1 MTSNYSPIGDLTIIS
16 ICYVIIILLIFSY
29 VRKNRSYKIFVV
41 IIGFLMASAIADV
54 ASYSLMKSPNPTAG
68 EWAYVMR
75 CVFHA
80 LLFFLFV
87 LFAIYICE
95 VARLEQKRRRIFR
108 TIAIIL
114 YALVVILDVY
124 TTISGRLSL
133 TGAGAVR
140 EGQNIF
146 AYGYCAFLALM
157 LVMLI
162 TIRHRVYRR
171 VMLGFYGSIAISF
184 LILLVQGLMRD
195 SSYTVATFFYP
206 VLAMFYSMHSN
217 PYDALL
223 GAADGTTFSAFVGD
237 VFRRGQSFIY
247 MSFYLKL
254 FREEDFVVP
263 EALQASIRQH
273 SVSTFRHSLLFQPER
288 GHLILAAVKEQNPD
302 YHQKIMKALED
313 FQKEYQTY
321 QYDCKLL
328 VGESVDEISS
338 DSGYLDFFQH
348 VRETMEENEIHF
360 VNETDVAM
368 YQRDN
373 AIRKELE
380 DIYKQHNLDD
390 PRVLVYCQ
398 PVYNVVKGTYE
409 TAEALMRLQL
419 EEEIIPPNEFI
430 PIAESSGYIHV
441 LTEIILHKTCEM
453 VKYFC
458 EQGYIISRISVNVS
472 ALELKDPNF
481 SQDLIRI
488 IWQSRVPDNK
498 IAIELTESQ
507 TYSDFL
513 LMKERI
519 EELKDKGI
527 IFYLDDFGTG
537 YSSMERIME
546 IPFDIIKFDR
556 SLVIASRSS
565 DRSHKLVVGMSNIF
579 SSMNYAVLYEGIEEA
594 EDEQMC
600 IGMSASYLQGYK
612 YSKPIPIM
620 ELQSYLTRQ
629 E

>member
-1 MTSNYSPIGDLTIIS
+1 MTGRKSFLEEEIPYEKLEKLGINRRAFLSMPKDLVDPIINGKVSPIIVAKMRARNRKVMEIPMKIQL
-16 ICYVIIILLIFSY
+16 
-29 VRKNRSYKIFVV
+29 VRDDNGSVK
-41 IIGFLMASAIADV
+41 
-54 ASYSLMKSPNPTAG
+54 
-68 EWAYVMR
+68 
-75 CVFHA
+75 
-80 LLFFLFV
+80 
-87 LFAIYICE
+87 
-95 VARLEQKRRRIFR
+95 
-108 TIAIIL
+108 L
-114 YALVVILDVY
+114 Y
-124 TTISGRLSL
+124 
-133 TGAGAVR
+133 
-140 EGQNIF
+140 
-146 AYGYCAFLALM
+146 
-157 LVMLI
+157 
-162 TIRHRVYRR
+162 
-171 VMLGFYGSIAISF
+171 
-184 LILLVQGLMRD
+184 
-195 SSYTVATFFYP
+195 
-206 VLAMFYSMHSN
+206 
-217 PYDALL
+217 
-223 GAADGTTFSAFVGD
+223 
-237 VFRRGQSFIY
+237 
-247 MSFYLKL
+247 
-254 FREEDFVVP
+254 
-263 EALQASIRQH
+263 
-273 SVSTFRHSLLFQPER
+273 
-288 GHLILAAVKEQNPD
+288 
-302 YHQKIMKALED
+302 
-313 FQKEYQTY
+313 TY
-321 QYDCKLL
+321 QRTKEIQNDFCLTPNELERVKN
-328 VGESVDEISS
+328 GEV
-338 DSGYLDFFQH
+338 
-348 VRETMEENEIHF
+348 
-360 VNETDVAM
+360 
-368 YQRDN
+368 
-373 AIRKELE
+373 IRKELE